1 MAGSLGLGPGDS
13 GLGGL
18 TLRQLLWMAEGM
30 GRERWAH
37 TSLICAL
44 IANANRDPRKGRP
57 FKPSD
62 FDPYANPRNQDRR
75 LRTVADKQSLAMLR
89 QALEAGKATQ
99 HGR

>member
-1 MAGSLGLGPGDS
+1 MAGSLGIGPA
-13 GLGGL
+13 GLRDL
-18 TLRQLLWMAEGM
+18 TLRQLLWMAEGL

-62 FDPYANPRNQDRR
+62 FDPYANQHRR

-89 QALEAGKATQ
+89 AALEAGKAPQ